1 MGDQI
6 RIEAIGKEKINNLYK
21 KETRRL
27 RAGKWGRRPGPLP
40 AHS

>member
-6 RIEAIGKEKINNLYK
+6 RTEAIGKEKINNLYK
-21 KETRRL
+21 KETKRL
-27 RAGKWGRRPGPLP
+27 RAGKLGRASPPP